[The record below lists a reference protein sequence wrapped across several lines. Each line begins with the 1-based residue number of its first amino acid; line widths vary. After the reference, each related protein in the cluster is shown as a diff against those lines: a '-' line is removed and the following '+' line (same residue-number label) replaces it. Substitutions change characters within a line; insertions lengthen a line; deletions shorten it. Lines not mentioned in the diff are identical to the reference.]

1 MDKANYAALAADDKS
16 HKAIPLTIILNINQY
31 QKWGKVMSKKELYQQ
46 KLQAH
51 LDEMSADIN
60 KLKAKADNA
69 GADVQL
75 EYYKQLEELKTMQ
88 ASARNKLDELK
99 NAGDDAWEDLKTG
112 MDSAWGSISTA
123 LKSASSRFK

>member
-1 MDKANYAALAADDKS
+1 
-16 HKAIPLTIILNINQY
+16 
-31 QKWGKVMSKKELYQQ
+31 MSKKELYQQ